1 MAENNIRKIFVHNLR
16 NLMDKK
22 GKKQSDVIRELK
34 IPEATFRSW
43 YNGEKYPRIDKQQ
56 MLADYFN
63 VPRSRLTELE
73 GNLLERVASLV
84 RIPVLGIITCGDPI
98 LADEN
103 IDDYREE
110 IGETL
115 PTGNLFYLKTK
126 GDSMAPTI
134 PEGSYVLIRE
144 QATVENGE
152 LAAVLVNGDEEA
164 TLKRVK
170 RQGDIVMLVA
180 DNPQY
185 PPYVITEDN
194 PARVIGKA
202 LKFSKDL

>member
-63 VPRSRLTELE
+63 VPRLRLTELE

-103 IDDYREE
+103 IEDYREE

-152 LAAVLVNGDEEA
+152 IAAVLVNGDEEA

>member
-63 VPRSRLTELE
+63 VPRLRLTELE

-103 IDDYREE
+103 IEDYREE

-152 LAAVLVNGDEEA
+152 IAAMLVNGDEEA

>member
-103 IDDYREE
+103 IEDYREE

-152 LAAVLVNGDEEA
+152 IAAVLVNGDEEA

>member
-63 VPRSRLTELE
+63 VPRLRLTELE

-152 LAAVLVNGDEEA
+152 IAAVLVNGDEEA

>member
-1 MAENNIRKIFVHNLR
+1 MAENNVRKIFVHNLR

-84 RIPVLGIITCGDPI
+84 RIPVLGTITCGDPI

-103 IDDYREE
+103 IEDYREE

-115 PTGNLFYLKTK
+115 PTGKLFYLKTK

-134 PEGSYVLIRE
+134 PEESYVLIRE

-152 LAAVLVNGDEEA
+152 IAAVLVNGNEEA

-170 RQGDIVMLVA
+170 RQGDIIMLVA

>member
-152 LAAVLVNGDEEA
+152 IAAVLVNGDEEA